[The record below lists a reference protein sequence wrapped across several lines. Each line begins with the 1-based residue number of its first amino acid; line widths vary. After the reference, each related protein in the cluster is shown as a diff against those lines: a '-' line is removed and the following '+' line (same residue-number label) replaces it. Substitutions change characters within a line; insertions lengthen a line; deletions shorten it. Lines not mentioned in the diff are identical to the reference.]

1 MAATIASPCSFI
13 CISLAVPHPASSS
26 SRSQTHSSLIS
37 FSGFS
42 QDLKLSCGLN
52 NSRQSLLR
60 NSGMQSVSENG
71 TAAPH
76 AAASPSLQAAEAQK
90 EAAELVQEFYAA
102 INRREID
109 SIGTLFAED
118 CVYEDLVFPKP
129 FLGRKVRFFLFVR
142 VHFSVGDHTSM

>member
-1 MAATIASPCSFI
+1 
-13 CISLAVPHPASSS
+13 
-26 SRSQTHSSLIS
+26 
-37 FSGFS
+37 
-42 QDLKLSCGLN
+42 
-52 NSRQSLLR
+52 
-60 NSGMQSVSENG
+60 MQSVSDNF
-71 TAAPH
+71 TAAP

-142 VHFSVGDHTSM
+142 DFILVLKFLFQMDVA